1 MQSHVRSIIGLSL
14 QFCILLGCSPVAS
27 TTQGTDATA
36 STMPVVES
44 PLAINTP
51 GLPQFAP
58 AVLVNEASDITARF
72 VATLL
77 PTLQSA
83 LQAGGPLNA
92 IDVCAI
98 EAPKIAQQLSEESG
112 WEVTRVSLKARN
124 SSTAIPD
131 AWETQILN
139 MFDQRQ
145 RAGESPATLN
155 VAETVNGSF
164 RYMQA
169 QPTAPLCLTCHGS
182 AVSQEVRSAILAK
195 YPNDLAIGYQTGEI
209 RGAISL
215 RKPRQ

>member
-1 MQSHVRSIIGLSL
+1 MPSPAHLLLGLSL
-14 QFCILLGCSPVAS
+14 PLSILLGCTPVSSTNQENAAS
-27 TTQGTDATA
+27 A
-36 STMPVVES
+36 SSMPRAET
-44 PLAINTP
+44 PMAISTP
-51 GLPQFAP
+51 GIPQFAP
-58 AVLVNEASDITARF
+58 AALVNEASGLTQRF
-72 VATLL
+72 VGTLL

-83 LQAGGPLNA
+83 LQEGGPLNA

-124 SSTAIPD
+124 SSTAVPD
-131 AWETQILN
+131 TWETQVLN

-169 QPTAPLCLTCHGS
+169 QPTAPLCLTCHGG
-182 AVSQEVRSAILAK
+182 AVSQEVLSAIRAK
-195 YPNDLAIGYQTGEI
+195 YPDDLAIGYQAGQI

-215 RKPRQ
+215 RKPL

>member
-1 MQSHVRSIIGLSL
+1 MPSPARLLLGLSL
-14 QFCILLGCSPVAS
+14 PLSLLLGCAPLPSA
-27 TTQGTDATA
+27 TQGSIANTSSTPIAA
-36 STMPVVES
+36 SPS
-44 PLAINTP
+44 PISTP
-51 GLPQFAP
+51 GIPQFAP
-58 AVLVNEASDITARF
+58 AALVNEASGLTARF
-72 VATLL
+72 VGTLL

-124 SSTAIPD
+124 SSTAVPD
-131 AWETQILN
+131 TWETQVLN

-182 AVSQEVRSAILAK
+182 EVSQEVLSAIRAK
-195 YPNDLAIGYQTGEI
+195 YPNDLAIGYLAGQI

-215 RKPRQ
+215 RKPL

>member
-1 MQSHVRSIIGLSL
+1 MLSRTRKLLSL
-14 QFCILLGCSPVAS
+14 SIPLSVLLGCTPVSS
-27 TTQGTDATA
+27 TTQDNAATA
-36 STMPVVES
+36 SSTPIPENS
-44 PLAINTP
+44 AAIRTP
-51 GLPQFAP
+51 GIPQFAP
-58 AVLVNEASDITARF
+58 AALVNEASALTQRF
-72 VATLL
+72 VGTLL

-83 LQAGGPLNA
+83 MQAGGPLNA
-92 IDVCAI
+92 IDVCAL
-98 EAPKIAQQLSEESG
+98 EAPRIAQQLSEESG

-131 AWETQILN
+131 TWEAQVLN

-145 RAGESPATLN
+145 KAGESPATLN

-182 AVSQEVRSAILAK
+182 EVSQEVLSAIHAK
-195 YPNDLAIGYQTGEI
+195 YPDDLAIGYETGQI

-215 RKPRQ
+215 RKPL

>member
-1 MQSHVRSIIGLSL
+1 MRLRKYLLLSL
-14 QFCILLGCSPVAS
+14 SLPLPILLGCTPASSPSQETVVNSSAMPASENSSPVS
-27 TTQGTDATA
+27 
-36 STMPVVES
+36 
-44 PLAINTP
+44 TP
-51 GLPQFAP
+51 GIPQLAP
-58 AVLVNEASDITARF
+58 SALVNEANDLTQRF
-72 VATLL
+72 VGTLL

-83 LQAGGPLNA
+83 LQEGGPLNA
-92 IDVCAI
+92 IDVCAV

-124 SSTAIPD
+124 SSTAVPD
-131 AWETQILN
+131 TWETQVLN

-169 QPTAPLCLTCHGS
+169 QPTTPLCLTCHGS
-182 AVSQEVRSAILAK
+182 EVSQEVLSAIRAK
-195 YPNDLAIGYQTGEI
+195 YPDDLAIGYQAGQI

-215 RKPRQ
+215 RKPM